1 MTTEEKKK
9 AATDIKQEIL
19 SRLRELDADI
29 LLTENQIIEHKKS
42 VHQLK
47 SELSKKMNL
56 ELV

>member
-1 MTTEEKKK
+1 MTNEEKKK
-9 AATDIKQEIL
+9 AGTNIKKEIL
-19 SRLRELDADI
+19 GRIRELDYDI
-29 LLTENQIIEHKKS
+29 LLTEKKIIEHKKS